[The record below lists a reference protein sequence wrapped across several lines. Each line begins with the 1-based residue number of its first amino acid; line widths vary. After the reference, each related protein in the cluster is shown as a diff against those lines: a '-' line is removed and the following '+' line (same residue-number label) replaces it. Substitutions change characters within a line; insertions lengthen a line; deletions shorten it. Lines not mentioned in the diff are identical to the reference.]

1 MVPHRS
7 PTNTS
12 RWLHSRRHPI
22 LTEVKFL
29 KQCLFLWLPSIPVP
43 PKASYTDRSSFA
55 SNPCDHN
62 GPTSEPKSPS
72 TLSSTSYAGRSSF
85 QSLRPQ
91 WFHIGAQLYW
101 QKLLLILAT
110 IMVPHR
116 SPTNT
121 SRWLHS
127 RRHPIPFPLTP
138 FYSSL
143 SQSILYWQKF
153 LLIFVTTMVPH
164 RSPTN
169 TSRPLHSR
177 PHPPAIFPSNAFSS
191 GSLLCSSLS
200 HSIVYW
206 QKLLQILATTMIP
219 HRSPTI
225 LTEIPSNP
233 CDHDSPT
240 SEPNKYK

>member
-1 MVPHRS
+1 M
-7 PTNTS
+7 
-12 RWLHSRRHPI
+12 
-22 LTEVKFL
+22 
-29 KQCLFLWLPSIPVP
+29 P

-85 QSLRPQ
+85 QLLRPQ

-143 SQSILYWQKF
+143 SQRILYWQKF
-153 LLIFVTTMVPH
+153 LLIFVTITVPH

-191 GSLLCSSLS
+191 DSLLFQSFP
-200 HSIVYW
+200 
-206 QKLLQILATTMIP
+206 K
-219 HRSPTI
+219 HRI
-225 LTEIPSNP
+225 LTEVASNP
-233 CDHDSPT
+233 CDHNSPT
-240 SEPNKYK
+240 SEPQSTSTFSSTSYTDRSSF